1 MELIYKIRS
10 RGIHFSCLH
19 HIPSCNI
26 SFITLL
32 MNMLHETTCVI
43 YLFAF
48 SSLSVVTDCCKRV
61 VAKLPHVRTLCPK
74 KTVPLLFLQ
83 HLWFLLTNFNHFFT
97 VTIRSNHY
105 T

>member
-1 MELIYKIRS
+1 MELIYKIQS
-10 RGIHFSCLH
+10 RGIHFSWLR

-48 SSLSVVTDCCKRV
+48 SSLSVVMDCSKRV
-61 VAKLPHVRTLCPK
+61 LADLLYELYVHSVPK

-83 HLWFLLTNFNHFFT
+83 HLLVSFDQF
-97 VTIRSNHY
+97 
-105 T
+105 